1 MRNSKI
7 VQRKGE
13 ITMVSYEVQK
23 IIENLY
29 KKCETLQEVTELQEE
44 LQGINNTIAGDRW
57 TDLCT
62 ED

>member
-1 MRNSKI
+1 
-7 VQRKGE
+7 
-13 ITMVSYEVQK
+13 MVSYEVQK

-29 KKCETLQEVTELQEE
+29 KKCETLREVTELQEE
-44 LQGINNTIAGDRW
+44 LQGINNSIAGDRW